1 VANFFRYV
9 LIGLGDGA
17 IYAMIGIGL
26 VVIYRATGLLNFAQG
41 ELAMLCT
48 FIVWT
53 LQDQGLPLPV
63 AIVGG
68 MVAGFV
74 IGALIQRIVIQPM
87 GDPHREPLAVVI
99 ITIGLFLGVNALAQ
113 LMWGTAPRPMQNVFG
128 TGQVRVFGVGIQWE
142 VFGALAVLAVEA
154 AVLAVIFRRTKIGL
168 AMRAVASN
176 PDSSALVGI
185 PVNRMLLLG
194 WGLAAALGAV
204 AGSFAAP
211 DRGLDSNLMLIILVY
226 AFAAVTLGGFDS
238 LVGAVVGGL
247 VVGVVTVVI
256 PQYVTALAN
265 LPLVPAFVLIFLV
278 LLVRPQGLFGSAEV
292 SRV

>member
-1 VANFFRYV
+1 MADFFRYL

-17 IYAMIGIGL
+17 IYAMIGVGL

-41 ELAMLCT
+41 ELAMFCT

-53 LQDQGLPLPV
+53 LQDAGIPLPL
-63 AIVGG
+63 AIIGG
-68 MVAGFV
+68 MIAGFV
-74 IGALIQRIVIQPM
+74 IGAAIQRIVIQPI
-87 GDPHREPLAVVI
+87 GDPHDQPLAVVI
-99 ITIGLFLGVNALAQ
+99 VTIGLFLGVNALAQ
-113 LMWGTAPRPMQNVFG
+113 VIWGTAPKRMPNVFG
-128 TGQVRVFGVGIQWE
+128 TGQVSVFGVGVHWE
-142 VFGALAVLAVEA
+142 VFGSLAVLAAEVGLLA
-154 AVLAVIFRRTKIGL
+154 ALFLKTRLGL
-168 AMRAVASN
+168 AMRSVASN
-176 PDSSALVGI
+176 PESSALVGI
-185 PVNRMLLLG
+185 PVALMLTFG

-247 VVGVVTVVI
+247 VVGVVTDVT
-256 PQYVTALAN
+256 PQYIHSLQN
-265 LPLVPAFVLIFLV
+265 IPLVPAFVLIFIV
-278 LLVRPQGLFGSAEV
+278 LLVRPQGLFGSRRV

>member
-41 ELAMLCT
+41 ELAMFCT

-53 LQDQGLPLPV
+53 LQDHGVPLPL

-68 MVAGFV
+68 MVAGFL
-74 IGALIQRIVIQPM
+74 IGAALQRAVIQPM
-87 GDPHREPLAVVI
+87 GDPHDKPLAVVI
-99 ITIGLFLGVNALAQ
+99 VTIGLFLGINALAQ
-113 LMWGTAPRPMQNVFG
+113 LIWGTAPKAMKNVFG
-128 TGQVRVFGVGIQWE
+128 TGQVQLFGVGLHWE
-142 VFGALAVLAVEA
+142 IFGSLAVLAVEVA
-154 AVLAVIFRRTKIGL
+154 ALMVVFRKTRIGL
-168 AMRAVASN
+168 AMRSVASN
-176 PDSSALVGI
+176 PESSALVGI
-185 PVNRMLLLG
+185 PVSRMLMFG
-194 WGLAAALGAV
+194 WGLAAAFGAV

-247 VVGVVTVVI
+247 VVGVVTVVV
-256 PQYVTALAN
+256 PQYVHSLKN
-265 LPLVPAFVLIFLV
+265 LPLVPAFALIFAV
-278 LLVRPQGLFGSAEV
+278 LLVRPQGLFGSRRV

>member
-1 VANFFRYV
+1 
-9 LIGLGDGA
+9 
-17 IYAMIGIGL
+17 
-26 VVIYRATGLLNFAQG
+26 
-41 ELAMLCT
+41 
-48 FIVWT
+48 
-53 LQDQGLPLPV
+53 
-63 AIVGG
+63 
-68 MVAGFV
+68 
-74 IGALIQRIVIQPM
+74 
-87 GDPHREPLAVVI
+87 
-99 ITIGLFLGVNALAQ
+99 
-113 LMWGTAPRPMQNVFG
+113 
-128 TGQVRVFGVGIQWE
+128 
-142 VFGALAVLAVEA
+142 
-154 AVLAVIFRRTKIGL
+154 
-168 AMRAVASN
+168 MRAVASN

>member
-1 VANFFRYV
+1 
-9 LIGLGDGA
+9 
-17 IYAMIGIGL
+17 
-26 VVIYRATGLLNFAQG
+26 
-41 ELAMLCT
+41 
-48 FIVWT
+48 
-53 LQDQGLPLPV
+53 
-63 AIVGG
+63 
-68 MVAGFV
+68 
-74 IGALIQRIVIQPM
+74 
-87 GDPHREPLAVVI
+87 VVI

>member
-48 FIVWT
+48 LIVWT